1 MTIIVETTMMIEHQD
16 EDQDDD
22 DNDRSKDYNDDV
34 DCGNYLLKYEGQLL

>member
-34 DCGNYLLKYEGQLL
+34 DCEN

>member
-1 MTIIVETTMMIEHQD
+1 MTMIVETTMMIEHQD

-34 DCGNYLLKYEGQLL
+34 DCGN